1 MIKKGVYSLQKEQ
14 WLKKVQPQQRLL
26 FAKVL
31 DAAQSSMIYHKKTTT
46 DFMDR
51 GKSNIFFEEV
61 KQIQYL
67 QAMTFGGSSESERRM
82 IAFAPDNME
91 LTEKDFPIKALHIT
105 KNNKF
110 GQANLS
116 HRDYLGSIL
125 GLGIDR
131 AKVGDIIVLEKETIC
146 YIHEDL
152 AEYVQTAL
160 EFVSRTK
167 VEVFVSDSFV
177 VTLPEKVW
185 KYHTVTVASLRL
197 DAVASAAF
205 RLSRTKVQQH
215 IKKEIVQVNWNT
227 VINPSLLLKEGDMV
241 SIRGFGRAKLFEI
254 GNVTKKDR
262 IFVTIGRE

>member
-1 MIKKGVYSLQKEQ
+1 MQKEQ
-14 WLKKVQPQQRLL
+14 WLKQVQPQERLL

-31 DAAQSSMIYHKKTTT
+31 DAAQSSIIRHKKTIT
-46 DFMDR
+46 DFIDK
-51 GKSNIFFEEV
+51 GKSSIFFEKVKCIQDLEV
-61 KQIQYL
+61 
-67 QAMTFGGSSESERRM
+67 MVFGGNSESE
-82 IAFAPDNME
+82 E
-91 LTEKDFPIKALHIT
+91 DFPIKALHIT

-110 GQANLS
+110 GQADLS

-131 AKVGDIIVLEKETIC
+131 AKVGDIIILEKETIC
-146 YIHEDL
+146 YIHKDL

-167 VEVFVSDSFV
+167 VKVSVSDIFV

-185 KYHTVTVASLRL
+185 KYHTMTVASLRL
-197 DAVASAAF
+197 DAIASAAF
-205 RLSRTKVQQH
+205 HLSRAKVQQY

-227 VINPSLLLKEGDMV
+227 VINPSLLLKEGDMI
-241 SIRGFGRAKLFEI
+241 SIRSFGRAKLFEI

-262 IFVTIGRE
+262 ICVTIGRE